1 MTIRAGDIVI
11 PAVGAAN
18 RDPEVFPHPDTPD
31 VDRVGPRHLSFGAG
45 AHACIGMA
53 LARLELLVTLRE
65 LSRALPDL
73 TLGCAVDELSR
84 SHPELPVNPIE
95 RIPLRLSAVT
105 H

>member
-11 PAVGAAN
+11 PAVGAAH

-31 VDRVGPRHLSFGAG
+31 VDRVGPRHFSFGAR

-73 TLGCAVDELSR
+73 TLCCAVDELSR

>member
-1 MTIRAGDIVI
+1 
-11 PAVGAAN
+11 
-18 RDPEVFPHPDTPD
+18 
-31 VDRVGPRHLSFGAG
+31 
-45 AHACIGMA
+45 
-53 LARLELLVTLRE
+53 VTLRE

-73 TLGCAVDELSR
+73 TLCCAVDELSR